1 MPKMQPAVM
10 TMNFQ
15 LSVADPLDPNAY
27 VNDTID
33 LSQCASIMNRRFYRQ
48 GKNWAVA
55 GFTVL
60 TQGTGEIAIMAI
72 PKTWAASNAWMK
84 TMSAW
89 LKQQNEAV
97 EEAGAESA
105 VARYRDFKI
114 FADPI
119 HAANASYDGTGTV
132 TNLNNLIPID
142 VNGDAY
148 LEGEWD
154 YSTIV
159 IPNFGSPGVNYEPY
173 LTMVGNDVG
182 GAGGSKGMIKGY
194 ENSRAFPHSPD
205 PVSPDIGSNENWLQ
219 SMFDVGDNFEDVLD
233 NATDRNDN
241 LPYDQDN
248 YPGGDAN
255 GPYLEIVDEAY
266 VTNTTVGGR
275 STLRGGTFYC
285 GLIRIRNKS
294 VDEAGWTSTPRLLV
308 HLVPGMDRG
317 YMLQDMQEV

>member
-10 TMNFQ
+10 TMNFK
-15 LSVADPLDPNAY
+15 LSTADPSDPNAY

-33 LSQCASIMNRRFYRQ
+33 LSQCASILNRRFYRQ

-55 GFTVL
+55 GFTFL
-60 TQGTGEIAIMAI
+60 TQGTGEIAVMAI
-72 PKTWAASNAWMK
+72 PKTWSASNAWMK

-89 LKQQNEAV
+89 LEQQNEAV

-105 VARYRDFKI
+105 VSRYRDFKI
-114 FADPI
+114 HADTTHASAGFA
-119 HAANASYDGTGTV
+119 A
-132 TNLNNLIPID
+132 NLIPLD
-142 VNGDAY
+142 VAGNPY
-148 LEGEWD
+148 LQGEWEA
-154 YSTIV
+154 STIV
-159 IPNFGSPGVNYEPY
+159 IPNFGSPGVNYEPF
-173 LTMVGNDVG
+173 LNMVGDDIG

-194 ENSRAFPHSPD
+194 ENSRAYPHSPD

-248 YPGGDAN
+248 YPGADAN

-285 GLIRIRNKS
+285 GLVRIRNKS
-294 VDEAGWTSTPRLLV
+294 LDVAGWTSTPRLLV
-308 HLVPGMDRG
+308 HLVPGADRG
-317 YMLQDMQEV
+317 YMLQNMQEV